1 MKRNIS
7 IQEYVRKEPFVEI
20 VERKGLGHPDTICD
34 SIMDAISVELS
45 KEYLKRVGHIL
56 HHNTDKSLLVAGSTD
71 IKFGGGE
78 VIEPMKLIIGDRAT
92 FKTDGVDIPV
102 NDIAVK
108 TAKNWFKNNLRFVD
122 PDSVIYQSE
131 LRPGSPELVSIF
143 KKKGILEANDTSAAV
158 GYAPLSK
165 TEKLV
170 LRTEKHLN
178 SKKFKKKFPES
189 GEDIKI
195 MSLRRKEEISLNIA
209 IAFVDKFIKNE
220 KNYFGKKE
228 RILRDI
234 KKFTGVD
241 DVSLNM
247 LDKKGRGINGVYL
260 TVTGT
265 SAESGDCGQV
275 GRGNRV
281 NGLIPLL
288 RPAGSEAAAGKNPV
302 SHVGKIYN
310 TLSNHVAS
318 QIYKNIDGIEEVY
331 VWMVTKIG
339 RLINKPM
346 VSVHIALKK
355 CKKLPEKKIENEI
368 KYELDHIQ
376 DFCMKLAKGKIQVC

>member
-1 MKRNIS
+1 M
-7 IQEYVRKEPFVEI
+7 
-20 VERKGLGHPDTICD
+20 GT
-34 SIMDAISVELS
+34 
-45 KEYLKRVGHIL
+45 
-56 HHNTDKSLLVAGSTD
+56 
-71 IKFGGGE
+71 
-78 VIEPMKLIIGDRAT
+78 
-92 FKTDGVDIPV
+92 
-102 NDIAVK
+102 
-108 TAKNWFKNNLRFVD
+108 
-122 PDSVIYQSE
+122 
-131 LRPGSPELVSIF
+131 
-143 KKKGILEANDTSAAV
+143 
-158 GYAPLSK
+158 
-165 TEKLV
+165 
-170 LRTEKHLN
+170 
-178 SKKFKKKFPES
+178 KKFKKKFPES

-302 SHVGKIYN
+302 SHIGKIYN

-318 QIYKNIDGIEEVY
+318 QIYKNIDEIEEVY

-339 RLINKPM
+339 RPINKPM
-346 VSVHIALKK
+346 VSVHVALKK
-355 CKKLPEKKIENEI
+355 GKKLPKKKIENEI

-376 DFCMKLAKGKIQVC
+376 DFCMKLAKGKISVC